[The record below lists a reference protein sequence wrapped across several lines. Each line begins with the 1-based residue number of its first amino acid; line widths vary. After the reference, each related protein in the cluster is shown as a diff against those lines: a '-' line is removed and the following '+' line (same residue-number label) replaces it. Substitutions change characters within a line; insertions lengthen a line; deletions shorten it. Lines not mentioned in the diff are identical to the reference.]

1 MFPLLPSP
9 ADAARKTDIVPSSP
23 SVETEK
29 RWDFSTSV
37 HRSSVPKARLVTWS
51 PVTWSW
57 QTQFGKHVLDVTGH
71 AVLAGTATRPTDSLH
86 RDPNNSTA
94 GAANTAA
101 HRILRAQEEQ
111 TAWPKPPS
119 THVNNPRMALDY
131 FSILNFNLVLDAS
144 HVNNPRMAL
153 DSFALPSSSPSILDL
168 DGRAGRRRHLLL
180 CQQRRPGLLGRRAGA
195 SIDGQAQQATGRR
208 LDRLQAGQTRQA
220 QESSRFRGG
229 QAPDEWM
236 AQSADLEGVQRAS
249 SYSGTG

>member
-71 AVLAGTATRPTDSLH
+71 AVLAGTATRPIDSLH

-119 THVNNPRMALDY
+119 T
-131 FSILNFNLVLDAS
+131 

-236 AQSADLEGVQRAS
+236 AQSADLEGVRRAS

>member
-1 MFPLLPSP
+1 MRFWLARPRGPSTP
-9 ADAARKTDIVPSSP
+9 CTAIQTTAR
-23 SVETEK
+23 
-29 RWDFSTSV
+29 R
-37 HRSSVPKARLVTWS
+37 AQ
-51 PVTWSW
+51 
-57 QTQFGKHVLDVTGH
+57 QTQQSIPFSELRRNKQLDQNRPQPTSTTPEWPSIHPQSQSRPGCMGVQAAPDGQQTMARVEGL
-71 AVLAGTATRPTDSLH
+71 AVGGQATSWLT
-86 RDPNNSTA
+86 
-94 GAANTAA
+94 
-101 HRILRAQEEQ
+101 
-111 TAWPKPPS
+111 PPQ
-119 THVNNPRMALDY
+119 A
-131 FSILNFNLVLDAS
+131 

-236 AQSADLEGVQRAS
+236 AQSVDLEGVQRAS